1 MVGQTVGHYKIEGDT
16 LNPLDQKVDISGAGT
31 LEQP

>member
-1 MVGQTVGHYKIEGDT
+1 MSARTVGHYKIEEDT